1 MSFKLEKGYNFR
13 ILDTDDFGRICF
25 GCPPGVVKDFSQREE
40 SLPSKYVL
48 PLRTFVNG
56 TNRFDFEFILYTYLF
71 IKPGRQKV
79 SIYCTEDQKSRFKSI
94 FEETLFGPNFFN
106 LLKAEFHRFGR
117 VHHFSP
123 VEKEYYLKF
132 LGKVAHNKK
141 LWNTFQES
149 LEKHVEDAEVHARLA
164 GLFAGLVEKE
174 RWLACKNI
182 QNIDSIF
189 ARHYALCAQLKNEM
203 ELFALSSDEDRDEFL
218 ENVAD
223 FHVFDSTGVV
233 EIKGD
238 VDKRKKLKIHQVR
251 PSEFKVYQNNILR
264 CHFDIVNLDPNSPP
278 TRIEKIEKPN
288 MGVTFLGVGS
298 GFTHKRHNS
307 CMIVWSEG
315 KGIMVDAF
323 SDNDRAILQHGI
335 SGDDIAY
342 MFLTHIHSDHDA
354 GFIEKILSGQRLRI
368 LSSRIIFESFLR
380 KIQAVTLF
388 PIEVLEN
395 LVDFIEL
402 EPHKKVKLPG
412 FKRTFIE
419 FDYSFHSIPTGRF
432 KLSYRDER
440 GKTHT
445 ISHSGDT
452 KYDRDL
458 VNSWYE
464 RGKLTPERR
473 RNILGFVWSAD
484 LIIHDVGGGPIHTD
498 FESLLHLDPELAKK
512 VILVHHDSEPPEHP
526 YMRSARE
533 GQTEV
538 LIPGRPFRTTPKAED
553 LRQVDLFRHTSVQE
567 METILQHSTVLEY
580 QPGEIVFSKGDV
592 GDSFYVIL
600 DGFAEIILTK
610 RQSIIYER
618 GMFFGEL
625 AVSTENPKRRAT
637 VKAISKLVL
646 VKIPKEFYAK
656 VNLPRITDDFY
667 KLGNFFNGSLRPGLV
682 ASLGEGDL
690 VQWSRNEQIFPS
702 KERKKGDVFLII
714 SGQVQ
719 VSSDKKDEVRK
730 VLLSS
735 GDILGECPAPQKSM
749 ETLLQLTDISKTC
762 NALAA
767 SDRVCAVRFKP
778 HQLSKIFKSYPSFFG
793 TVYQRM
799 KKIQTVLC

>member
-1 MSFKLEKGYNFR
+1 MSFTVQKGYNFR

-79 SIYCTEDQKSRFKSI
+79 SIFCTEDQKNRFKAI
-94 FEETLFGPNFFN
+94 FEETLFGPNFYN

-117 VHHFSP
+117 VHHFSAE
-123 VEKEYYLKF
+123 EKEYYLRFIEK
-132 LGKVAHNKK
+132 LSRNKK
-141 LWNTFQES
+141 LWNTFES
-149 LEKHVEDAEVHARLA
+149 QLARHVPDRDMHGRLA
-164 GLFAGLVEKE
+164 DIISALLENE
-174 RWLACKNI
+174 RWLASKKIKNME
-182 QNIDSIF
+182 QAF
-189 ARHYALCAQLKNEM
+189 AQHYARCAQLKIEM
-203 ELFALSSDEDRDEFL
+203 ELFALAKEEDREAFL

-233 EIKGD
+233 EVKGD

-251 PSEFKVYQNNILR
+251 PSEFEVYQNNILR
-264 CHFDIVNLDPNSPP
+264 CRFDIVNLDRHSVP
-278 TRIEKIEKPN
+278 TRIEKAEKPY

-307 CMIVWSEG
+307 CMIAWSEG

-323 SDNDRAILQHGI
+323 SDNDRAIVQHGI
-335 SGDDIAY
+335 SGEDVPY

-354 GFIEKILSGQRLRI
+354 GFIEKILSGQRLKV

-388 PIEVLEN
+388 PVEVLEN

-402 EPHKKVKLPG
+402 EPYKKTKLPG

-419 FDYSFHSIPTGRF
+419 FDYAFHSIPTGRF
-432 KLSYRDER
+432 KLIHKDED
-440 GKTHT
+440 GKTRT
-445 ISHSGDT
+445 IAHSGDT

-464 RGKLTPERR
+464 HGHLSPDRR
-473 RNILGFVWSAD
+473 EQILGFIWDAD
-484 LIIHDVGGGPIHTD
+484 LIMHDVGGGPIHTD
-498 FESLLHLDPELAKK
+498 FESLLHLDPELARK
-512 VILVHHDSEPPEHP
+512 VILVHHDREPPEHP
-526 YMRSARE
+526 YMRSAHE

-538 LIPGRPFRTTPKAED
+538 LIKGQTIPVKPKVED
-553 LRQVDLFRHTSVQE
+553 LKHAGLFRNTPE
-567 METILQHSTVLEY
+567 KELEDIIQHSQVLEF
-580 QPGEIVFSKGDV
+580 QANDVVFAKGDV
-592 GDSFYVIL
+592 GDSFYIIL
-600 DGFAEIILTK
+600 DGFAEIILNK
-610 RQSIIYER
+610 RKSIIYEK

-625 AVSTENPKRRAT
+625 AISTENPRRRAT
-637 VKAISKLVL
+637 VKAMSRLILVQ
-646 VKIPKEFYAK
+646 VPKEYYSRVK
-656 VNLPRITDDFY
+656 MPKITDDFY
-667 KLGNFFNGSLRPGLV
+667 KLGNFFNSSIRPGLV

-690 VQWSRNEQIFPS
+690 VQWSKNEKIFE
-702 KERKKGDVFLII
+702 KGIRKGDVFVIL
-714 SGQVQ
+714 SGQVEIPTDRNGESEG
-719 VSSDKKDEVRK
+719 VF
-730 VLLSS
+730 LSS
-735 GDILGECPAPQKSM
+735 GDVLGEITSQERSIQK
-749 ETLLQLTDISKTC
+749 LLCGTDMPKTS

-767 SDRVCAVRFKP
+767 SERVSAVRLKSQ
-778 HQLSKIFKSYPSFFG
+778 QLSKIFKSYPSFFG

-799 KKIQTVLC
+799 KKLQTVLC